1 MMKCQIKRLVGY
13 SLMGIIAMG
22 ILQMPVMAS
31 THKQK
36 IFPNYTGLKARVVG
50 DELTINSYPS
60 IYSEMKTEV
69 AADTFYVLG
78 SNNDWY
84 RIRAGEKEGWVSKE
98 SLQIKDE
105 AFVPYSKVLGEE
117 IVEFGK
123 LFIGTPYVWGG
134 NDLQK
139 GVDCSGLTKQVFE
152 GFDIHISRVS
162 RTQVNDGVR
171 IKKSE
176 LRPGD
181 LVFFDTSG
189 VNTGKI
195 SHVGIY
201 AGDGQ
206 FLHADCTRGVTLSR
220 LSSNYYTKNYVTS
233 SRIIGE
239 A

>member
-13 SLMGIIAMG
+13 SLMGIMAVS

-31 THKQK
+31 THKQN
-36 IFPNYTGLKARVVG
+36 IFPSYTGLKAKSLGRT
-50 DELTINSYPS
+50 LTMNSYPS
-60 IYSEMKTEV
+60 TYSEIKTEV
-69 AADTFYVLG
+69 TDDTLYVLG

-84 RIRAGEKEGWVSKE
+84 RIRAGEKEGWVPKE
-98 SLQIKDE
+98 SLEIKDE
-105 AFVPYSKVLGEE
+105 ALVPYSKVLGEE

-134 NDLQK
+134 NNLQK

-162 RTQVNDGVR
+162 RMQVDDGVR

-233 SRIIGE
+233 SRIINE
-239 A
+239 I

>member
-1 MMKCQIKRLVGY
+1 MKRQIKRLVCY
-13 SLMGIIAMG
+13 SLIGMIAMS
-22 ILQMPVMAS
+22 ILQMPLMAT
-31 THKQK
+31 THKEN
-36 IFPNYTGLKARVVG
+36 IFPSYTGLKARAKG
-50 DELTINSYPS
+50 NELTLNSYPS
-60 IYSEMKTEV
+60 NYSQMKTEV
-69 AADTFYVLG
+69 EADNFYVLG

-84 RIRAGEKEGWVSKE
+84 RIRAGEKEGWVFKE
-98 SLQIKDE
+98 SLEIKDE

-139 GVDCSGLTKQVFE
+139 GVDCSGLTKKVFE

-162 RTQVNDGVR
+162 RSQVNDGVR
-171 IKKSE
+171 VKKSE

-233 SRIIGE
+233 SRIINE
-239 A
+239 V

>member
-1 MMKCQIKRLVGY
+1 MKRQIKRLVCYG
-13 SLMGIIAMG
+13 LIGMIAMS
-22 ILQMPVMAS
+22 ILQMPLMAS
-31 THKQK
+31 THKEK
-36 IFPNYTGLKARVVG
+36 IFPSYTGLKARAQG
-50 DELTINSYPS
+50 NGLIINSYPS
-60 IYSEMKTEV
+60 TYSQMKTEV
-69 AADTFYVLG
+69 ESDTFYVLG
-78 SNNDWY
+78 SNNNWY
-84 RIRAGEKEGWVSKE
+84 RIRSGEKEGWVPKE

-139 GVDCSGLTKQVFE
+139 GVDCSGLTKKVFE

-162 RTQVNDGVR
+162 RSQVNDGVR
-171 IKKSE
+171 VKKSE

-233 SRIIGE
+233 SRIINE
-239 A
+239 V